1 MIKIEGKKFFRN
13 GIIAFGA
20 FIGWYFLSLT
30 LGEVLSKFLGYDIS
44 NQIYQIIFL
53 TGFGIVTWFLVI
65 KGRRFKN
72 FIRDLEKTHPNISKG
87 MSVIHRIQMFFGFLI
102 ILFVIYTTFMEG
114 SEIIQILTEN

>member
-1 MIKIEGKKFFRN
+1 MTKIEGKKFFRN

-20 FIGWYFLSLT
+20 FIGWYFLSVT
-30 LGEVLSKFLGYDIS
+30 LGEVISKFLGYDIS

-53 TGFGIVTWFLVI
+53 TGFGIATWFLVI

-72 FIRDLEKTHPNISKG
+72 FIRDLEKTHPDISKG